1 MSIDT
6 SEKYKYKRIG
16 LASLLLDTVIKE
28 IKTDLISDILS
39 MITIPMYEKRGFKV
53 YTLGE
58 GYKMVVY
65 TR

>member
-39 MITIPMYEKRGFKV
+39 MITIPMYEKKR
-53 YTLGE
+53 L
-58 GYKMVVY
+58 
-65 TR
+65 